1 MQTVKEVTK
10 AGYRLYDDTAF
21 SCLQSISL
29 FRELQ
34 FPLKQKDTA
43 CNEDSYSEVQKK
55 IQELQEYI
63 TDNYYVCTKEILSG
77 LGEMYICDERFKKN
91 IDRAAILNYLKYSCS
106 VFYIKVYVSAAFSI
120 SVKSIYNPS
129 NIFTLIVA
137 INV

>member
-1 MQTVKEVTK
+1 MTIQHLAV
-10 AGYRLYDDTAF
+10 
-21 SCLQSISL
+21 QSISL

-77 LGEMYICDERFKKN
+77 LGEMY
-91 IDRAAILNYLKYSCS
+91 
-106 VFYIKVYVSAAFSI
+106 
-120 SVKSIYNPS
+120 KSIYNPS